1 MQGLGEWALTDK
13 QPNLFGEAPPVYEEL
28 VKESPG
34 NYYASFLPGLKP
46 EEGYREIESIAELE
60 ALNKECHRCHLR
72 EGCNQAVFADGDPEA
87 DIMMVGEGPGQME
100 DEIGRPFVGKAG
112 QLLDKILEAVEFERS
127 KIYITNVVKCRP
139 PGNRLPNPDEIA
151 VCRGFLE
158 AQIRMVKPKLLVC
171 LGALATQNL
180 VDSRAKITLVRGK
193 WFIRQGIMIMPTY
206 HPAALLRN
214 QSLKRPV
221 WEDFKLI
228 RQETDSKGLKR

>member
-1 MQGLGEWALTDK
+1 MTDK
-13 QPNLFGEAPPVYEEL
+13 QSNLFGENPPVYEEV
-28 VKESPG
+28 VKEPPG
-34 NYYASFLPGLKP
+34 NYGPFLPGIKP
-46 EEGYREIESIAELE
+46 DEGYREIENITDLE
-60 ALNKECHRCHLR
+60 VLNKECRLCHLR
-72 EGCNQAVFADGDPEA
+72 EGCSRVVFADGDPEA

-127 KIYITNVVKCRP
+127 KVYITNVVKCRP

-151 VCRGFLE
+151 ICRGYLE
-158 AQIRMVKPKLLVC
+158 AQIRIVKPKLLVC

-180 VDSRAKITLVRGK
+180 VDSHAKITLVRGK
-193 WFIRQGIMIMPTY
+193 WFTRQGIMIMPTY

-228 RQETDSKGLKR
+228 RQEADSKGLKR